1 MSVEVAGVILAGG
14 LSSRMGGGDKG
25 LLSLGGKSVL
35 ERVTAQL
42 APQVGRLALNANG
55 DPTRFANFQH
65 SILADTVGG
74 FPGPLAGIFAGLE
87 WAAAQTGASMVI
99 TVAADTPFFPPNLT
113 AGLISAI
120 GGQDETI
127 AVARSCGR
135 LHPTFAL
142 WPTGLSGSLR
152 HFLVDEGN
160 RRVLS
165 FIERHRFVEVD
176 FPQQPL
182 RNGTLDPFFNINT
195 PADLVEAE
203 RILKELP
210 A

>member
-25 LLSLGGKSVL
+25 LLSLGDQSIL
-35 ERVTAQL
+35 DRVTARF
-42 APQVGRLALNANG
+42 APQVGSLALNANG
-55 DPTRFANFQH
+55 DPTRFSAFQH
-65 SILADTVGG
+65 SILADAVTG
-74 FPGPLAGIFAGLE
+74 FPGPLAGVLTGLE
-87 WAAAQTGASMVI
+87 WADATTKAPIIA
-99 TVAADTPFFPPNLT
+99 TVAADTPFLPQNLV
-113 AGLISAI
+113 AKLLAAI
-120 GGQDETI
+120 DGRDETI
-127 AVARSCGR
+127 AVARSSGR

-142 WPTGLSGSLR
+142 WPAGLSEPLR
-152 HFLVDEGN
+152 HFLVEEGN

-165 FIERHRFVEVD
+165 FIERHRFLEVD
-176 FPQQPL
+176 FPLQPL
-182 RNGTLDPFFNINT
+182 RSGTLDPFFNINT